1 MDVQSAVWTHERS
14 GFHTCKKADLRMIIT
29 LLSAKGGVGKSTS
42 AIHIATYLQSLAP
55 TLLVDGDGIR
65 SATKWSQRG
74 DGKGLPFRVGSYAEL
89 AREAPKSQHIVI
101 DPGGNPSAAA
111 FRDPPKGSDLV
122 VAPAVPESV
131 A

>member
-1 MDVQSAVWTHERS
+1 MLLAHVSRHTAGCTPVRMCVRSATRPDECPCFR
-14 GFHTCKKADLRMIIT
+14 TCKKANLRMIIT

-74 DGKGLPFRVGSYAEL
+74 DGKGLPFRVVSYAEL
-89 AREAPKSQHIVI
+89 AR
-101 DPGGNPSAAA
+101 
-111 FRDPPKGSDLV
+111 
-122 VAPAVPESV
+122 
-131 A
+131 